1 MAVFT
6 CSQNS
11 GLSFNFQK
19 VRSLIQADFAKA
31 FEQVD
36 VLISPTTPTTAFKVG
51 ERTQDPMSMYLAD
64 LCTIPSN
71 MAGNA
76 SGSFPSGLSEGPR
89 IYRVGGV
96 LERALEAK
104 WGGPLWR
111 EMSQPEGSKVVL

>member
-1 MAVFT
+1 MALARLRKGVME
-6 CSQNS
+6 
-11 GLSFNFQK
+11 
-19 VRSLIQADFAKA
+19 RP
-31 FEQVD
+31 
-36 VLISPTTPTTAFKVG
+36 PTTPTTAFKVG

-76 SGSFPSGLSEGPR
+76 SGSFPSGLSEGLPTGLQVMAPPAEDAR